1 MIYFP
6 FPSLSTLNKFLSKK
20 PRRWFAILPV
30 QVALATLGNSFTRY
44 PWNVSLPDG
53 FEPPT
58 FGLPGER
65 ANHMRHESSSSAT
78 LLIQCVDVSYPIFV
92 LLKTPTVGFEP
103 TTFGLEVQRASPL
116 RHAGLWFSR
125 KKYRTQDVEKS
136 LHIEHKT
143 REHIALNRP
152 FFTLKLDVVRKFP
165 NSRASVA
172 QLVSAFDC

>member
-20 PRRWFAILPV
+20 PSCWFAILPV
-30 QVALATLGNSFTRY
+30 HVALATLGNSFTRY

-116 RHAGLWFSR
+116 RHAGMRVCRNVLDHKCPN
-125 KKYRTQDVEKS
+125 KKFTKDTTLSTRRGRRTIVE
-136 LHIEHKT
+136 LF
-143 REHIALNRP
+143 L
-152 FFTLKLDVVRKFP
+152 
-165 NSRASVA
+165 
-172 QLVSAFDC
+172 Q

>member
-1 MIYFP
+1 M
-6 FPSLSTLNKFLSKK
+6 
-20 PRRWFAILPV
+20 
-30 QVALATLGNSFTRY
+30 
-44 PWNVSLPDG
+44 SLPDG

-116 RHAGLWFSR
+116 RHAGMRVCRNVLDHKCPN
-125 KKYRTQDVEKS
+125 KKFTKDTTLSTRRGRRTIVE
-136 LHIEHKT
+136 LF
-143 REHIALNRP
+143 L
-152 FFTLKLDVVRKFP
+152 
-165 NSRASVA
+165 
-172 QLVSAFDC
+172 Q